1 LPSEQK
7 QNRTFLYAGSLG
19 YAIAF
24 IVWAQWLLLVAYG
37 YISTSL
43 GLINSDFPGGIY
55 ILYLPYHYA
64 IAVLLPLCFGFT
76 SLGWFGLC
84 RNYRSRSA
92 LIAAILSAV
101 ILGLFVYSAIRILIF
116 LDPSQ
121 YLFRPIIIFVGIIF
135 WGDAILDIRTHFK
148 HPRLEYGAGLALMI
162 AGAIGI
168 SFLLPS
174 VLYFGLE
181 YWFAAMG
188 WLYAFATL
196 ATAYSFFQLARDQG
210 SQQSKQFQK

>member
-1 LPSEQK
+1 
-7 QNRTFLYAGSLG
+7 
-19 YAIAF
+19 
-24 IVWAQWLLLVAYG
+24 VWAQWLLLVGYG

-64 IAVLLPLCFGFT
+64 IALLLPLCFGFT
-76 SLGWFGLC
+76 SLGWFDL
-84 RNYRSRSA
+84 YRKYKSKSS
-92 LIAAILSAV
+92 LIAGILSAV
-101 ILGLFVYSAIRILIF
+101 IFGLFVYSAIRILIF
-116 LDPSQ
+116 LDASQ

-135 WGDAILDIRTHFK
+135 WGDAILDVRTHFE

-162 AGAIGI
+162 AGAVGI
-168 SFLLPS
+168 SLLLPS

-181 YWFAAMG
+181 FWFAVMG

-196 ATAYSFFQLARDQG
+196 ATASSFFQLARDQG
-210 SQQSKQFQK
+210 GQQSRQFQK